1 MALRCSSW
9 VSALECAFQEWEP
22 ITVADLSHV
31 FVPQEDT
38 QVCCS
43 RSDATALPLS
53 WGEEEKTEGKCAEV
67 RPASGDKEARAV
79 ATGQGKDV
87 LKTALQRRLS
97 RMVWVRL
104 ISPWGQGLG

>member
-22 ITVADLSHV
+22 ITVADLSHA

-43 RSDATALPLS
+43 RTDVTALP
-53 WGEEEKTEGKCAEV
+53 GHGV
-67 RPASGDKEARAV
+67 RRRR
-79 ATGQGKDV
+79 
-87 LKTALQRRLS
+87 QRGN
-97 RMVWVRL
+97 V
-104 ISPWGQGLG
+104 QK